1 MARVGTGN
9 PFLSRTSLRFLWIS
23 LTFHSRPDLCLHT
36 DFCMRAFPG
45 SPLQGCGSTPAK
57 KNAGRVSASV
67 CPEPE
72 QSLQGNLL
80 SRGARFFQA
89 ERRGT
94 RTCPAPLGSV
104 PCCASGLRGQRAAPS
119 HPWDPRGSACDGE
132 AAGKAL
138 EQLIWDPG
146 DTSQQR
152 KSRDG
157 GFAAKALSGEPQAPA
172 QQAQQHKGRTQFS
185 LQKEKGSTTSSA
197 PSPPNRGAADW
208 GDWGTRS
215 PSLGQASRA
224 GCSRQH
230 PIKEG
235 HSQHHEH
242 MEQRPAM
249 PSEAGGHED
258 GGDTAFMSP
267 FLGGED

>member
-1 MARVGTGN
+1 MHACISQ
-9 PFLSRTSLRFLWIS
+9 LSAPGLWLRTS
-23 LTFHSRPDLCLHT
+23 
-36 DFCMRAFPG
+36 
-45 SPLQGCGSTPAK
+45 K

-89 ERRGT
+89 ARRGT
-94 RTCPAPLGSV
+94 RTCPAPLGSA

-119 HPWDPRGSACDGE
+119 HPWDPRGPACDGE

-152 KSRDG
+152 KIRDG

-172 QQAQQHKGRTQFS
+172 QQAQQHKGWTQFS
-185 LQKEKGSTTSSA
+185 LQREKGSTTSSA

-208 GDWGTRS
+208 GDWETRS

-235 HSQHHEH
+235 HPRHHEH
-242 MEQRPAM
+242 TEQRPAM

-258 GGDTAFMSP
+258 GGDTALTSP
-267 FLGGED
+267 KGPLGGAD